1 MTVQPNIKK
10 EIRMALLNRIEQSPY
25 HLTFRCCA
33 APLALATLLFSSA
46 VYCGTSVQEPPD
58 DFIRGILR
66 RAAQETDSFRDRFDA
81 EVWLMDMSRRLH
93 QKIPNDLERINL
105 LKIIHY
111 EATRARLAP
120 ELVLAVIEVES
131 NFDRFAISSAGALG
145 LMQVMPFW
153 LKEIGRSNDNLFNVQ
168 TNLRFGCTILR
179 YYLDKEKDNLSRAL
193 ARYNGS
199 LGSLHYPSLVLNALS
214 RRWYRQ

>member
-1 MTVQPNIKK
+1 MV
-10 EIRMALLNRIEQSPY
+10 LLNRLERSRY
-25 HLTFRCCA
+25 HLAFRCRA
-33 APLALATLLFSSA
+33 APLALAALLFSSA
-46 VYCGTSVQEPPD
+46 VHCGTSVQEPPD
-58 DFIRGILR
+58 DIIREVLR

-81 EVWLMDMSRRLH
+81 EVWLMDMSRRLY
-93 QKIPNDLERINL
+93 QKIPNDIERINL
-105 LKIIHY
+105 LKMIHY
-111 EATRARLAP
+111 EATRVRLAP
-120 ELVLAVIEVES
+120 ELVLAIIEVES

-153 LKEIGRSNDNLFNVQ
+153 LKEIGRPSDNLFNVQ

-199 LGSLHYPSLVLNALS
+199 LGSLQYPSLVLNALS

>member
-1 MTVQPNIKK
+1 MAVHPNIKNN
-10 EIRMALLNRIEQSPY
+10 IRMDLLNRLEQNRY
-25 HLTFRCCA
+25 HLAFRYCT
-33 APLALATLLFSSA
+33 APLALAVLLFSSA
-46 VYCGTSVQEPPD
+46 AHCGTSVQEPPD
-58 DFIRGILR
+58 DIIREILR
-66 RAAQETDSFRDRFDA
+66 RAAQKTDSFRDRFDA
-81 EVWLMDMSRRLH
+81 EVWLMDMSRRL
-93 QKIPNDLERINL
+93 QQRVPNDLERINL
-105 LKIIHY
+105 LKSIHY
-111 EATRARLAP
+111 EASRARLAP

-153 LKEIGRSNDNLFNVQ
+153 LKEIGRPNDNLFNIQ

-179 YYLDKEKDNLSRAL
+179 HYLDKEKDHLSRAL

-199 LGSLHYPSLVLNALS
+199 LGSLHYPSLVLNALN

>member
-1 MTVQPNIKK
+1 
-10 EIRMALLNRIEQSPY
+10 MASLNRFEQSRY
-25 HLTFRCCA
+25 RLTSRCRA
-33 APLALATLLFSSA
+33 VPLALATLVFSSA
-46 VYCGTSVQEPPD
+46 AYCGTSVQEPPD
-58 DFIRGILR
+58 DAIREALR
-66 RAAQETDSFRDRFDA
+66 RAAQETDSFHDRFDA
-81 EVWLMDMSRRLH
+81 EVWLMDMSGRL
-93 QKIPNDLERINL
+93 QRKVPNDLERINL
-105 LKIIHY
+105 LKAIHY

-153 LKEIGRSNDNLFNVQ
+153 LKEIGRSGDNLFNIQ

-179 YYLDKEKDNLSRAL
+179 HYLDKEKDNLSRAL

-199 LGSLHYPSLVLNALS
+199 PGSTHYPNLVLNALS